1 MHKLD
6 ARTQLR
12 LNKEQSVC
20 MHASDRCDDQR
31 VESDVVPVV
40 RVCLR

>member
-12 LNKEQSVC
+12 LKSIRYAC
-20 MHASDRCDDQR
+20 M
-31 VESDVVPVV
+31 PVIV
-40 RVCLR
+40 ATTSGWNPM